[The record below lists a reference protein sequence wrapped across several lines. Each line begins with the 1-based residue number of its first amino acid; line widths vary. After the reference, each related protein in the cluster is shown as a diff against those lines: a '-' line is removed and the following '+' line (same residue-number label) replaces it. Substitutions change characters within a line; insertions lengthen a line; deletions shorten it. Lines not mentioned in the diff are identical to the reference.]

1 MQTIHPS
8 FQPGEEV
15 EPRPAQESGARY
27 LEQGRSLPEGGGE
40 LKHQWMGEGGPL
52 SVNEQDG

>member
-1 MQTIHPS
+1 VQTIHPS

-27 LEQGRSLPEGGGE
+27 LEQGRSLPKGGGE
-40 LKHQWMGEGGPL
+40 LKHQWMGGGGTPL
-52 SVNEQDG
+52 